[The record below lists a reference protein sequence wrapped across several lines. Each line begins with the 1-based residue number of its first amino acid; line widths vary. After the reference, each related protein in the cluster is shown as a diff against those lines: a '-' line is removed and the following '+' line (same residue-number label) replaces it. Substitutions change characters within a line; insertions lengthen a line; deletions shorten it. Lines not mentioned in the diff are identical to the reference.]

1 MLRCGVDLLE
11 IERVEASYARFG
23 GRFLRRFFTPG
34 EQADCNGQP
43 HRMAARIAGKEAVAK
58 ALGTGI
64 GPVRW
69 TDIEIRNTDNGR
81 PVLYLHGAAQA
92 VAADLDITEWDISL
106 THTDALASAFC
117 VAR

>member
-11 IERVEASYARFG
+11 IARVEASYARFG
-23 GRFLRRFFTPG
+23 ERFLRRFFTVG
-34 EQADCNGQP
+34 EQVDCGGQA

-64 GPVRW
+64 GAVSW
-69 TDIEIRNTDNGR
+69 TDIEIRNTENGR
-81 PVLYLHGAAQA
+81 PVLYLHGPAQV
-92 VAADLDITEWDISL
+92 VAGELALTEWDISL